1 MKSYY
6 MEKTEKSKLERLRD
20 RIEICLGGM
29 AEAEFSRRSQT
40 TIDEKIPAEYEN
52 RRKDDPPRRF

>member
-1 MKSYY
+1 

-40 TIDEKIPAEYEN
+40 TIDEKIPRNTRIDE
-52 RRKDDPPRRF
+52 RTIRPDVFSPL